1 LSQTGAIRTC
11 WQLSL
16 EARPPQAHRFIDTPE
31 LPTYLFLHTRPT
43 IPLNASLTT
52 NKMAG
57 ELLNQ
62 PNQPDKPDKPAASE
76 KVKERKT
83 KTQKKLYRREK
94 REAER
99 EAKRAQR
106 ALHARDEPPFIEA
119 RDIVDW
125 LLVQN
130 EAPHP
135 LNTSVQTMLRWVRA
149 ANSGITRS
157 ALNGRIGEIMRLWR
171 AEGDETMAYTHE
183 QQERCIAVVG
193 EDARPPI
200 VTITWQQFQQTRQ
213 SNAAQADPS
222 AINLPAAA
230 TVLPSAPSGIGASTA
245 DPKLTLSPLVFYNSF
260 LN

>member
-1 LSQTGAIRTC
+1 
-11 WQLSL
+11 
-16 EARPPQAHRFIDTPE
+16 
-31 LPTYLFLHTRPT
+31 
-43 IPLNASLTT
+43 
-52 NKMAG
+52 MADG
-57 ELLNQ
+57 LLNQ
-62 PNQPDKPDKPAASE
+62 PEQPNQPDKPAASE
-76 KVKERKT
+76 KVKKRKT

-99 EAKRAQR
+99 EAKRAER
-106 ALHARDEPPFIEA
+106 ALHTRDEPPVIEA

-130 EAPHP
+130 KAPHP

-171 AEGDETMAYTHE
+171 AEGDETMAYTHK
-183 QQERCIAVVG
+183 QQERCIAVVS

-222 AINLPAAA
+222 SINLSAAA
-230 TVLPSAPSGIGASTA
+230 TVSPSAPRSIGASTV
-245 DPKLTLSPLVFYNSF
+245 DPKLALSPLVFYNSF

>member
-1 LSQTGAIRTC
+1 
-11 WQLSL
+11 
-16 EARPPQAHRFIDTPE
+16 
-31 LPTYLFLHTRPT
+31 
-43 IPLNASLTT
+43 
-52 NKMAG
+52 MADG
-57 ELLNQ
+57 LLNQ
-62 PNQPDKPDKPAASE
+62 PEKSDKPAASE
-76 KVKERKT
+76 KVKKRKT

-94 REAER
+94 REAEK
-99 EAKRAQR
+99 EAKSAERAIR
-106 ALHARDEPPFIEA
+106 ARDEPPVIEA

-135 LNTSVQTMLRWVRA
+135 LDTSVQTMLRWVRA

-222 AINLPAAA
+222 SINLSAAA
-230 TVLPSAPSGIGASTA
+230 TVSPSAPRSIGASTV
-245 DPKLTLSPLVFYNSF
+245 DPKLALSPLVFYNSF

>member
-1 LSQTGAIRTC
+1 
-11 WQLSL
+11 
-16 EARPPQAHRFIDTPE
+16 
-31 LPTYLFLHTRPT
+31 
-43 IPLNASLTT
+43 
-52 NKMAG
+52 MAG

-193 EDARPPI
+193 EDVRPPI
-200 VTITWQQFQQTRQ
+200 ITITWQQFQQTRQ